1 MMPLGFAACLS
12 KNFFLPPYVY
22 LPNNGVPEAH
32 ELLHP
37 LSEVYEGLSYKS
49 FVCLNCKAG
58 PVTIRHGGRIAYGQR
73 RETRTGFGLHRVR
86 SVSGSLSATS
96 AHHRPAGR
104 GRRYTGVI
112 QQFCFSLRHPISGL
126 FCINI
131 IKR

>member
-49 FVCLNCKAG
+49 FVCLNCN
-58 PVTIRHGGRIAYGQR
+58 IACSMPSR
-73 RETRTGFGLHRVR
+73 NGFRLRQ
-86 SVSGSLSATS
+86 
-96 AHHRPAGR
+96 
-104 GRRYTGVI
+104 I
-112 QQFCFSLRHPISGL
+112 QQ
-126 FCINI
+126 
-131 IKR
+131 